1 MISLIFI
8 LNDNKFGKIKKIVFL
23 TIEEYENN
31 LKMQSEH

>member
-1 MISLIFI
+1 MTINLEK
-8 LNDNKFGKIKKIVFL
+8 LKKLFFL